1 MINYV
6 EVDNNFIWNIEDYNC
21 KEQFITVLLRTLS
34 MNPMG
39 SARIGINSLL
49 QMLSL
54 SEDKKNKA
62 SLKETLVAMEKK
74 GMIIIFE
81 DFIKMNQIQAEDM
94 KYANDYFIEVSDIS
108 DAKTISGEN
117 AEGKVKNNFTK
128 VSFDV
133 MMKLIAMKERNKSIA
148 FVVYFN
154 IVHWIWEGVSNW
166 SVSNPTI
173 EKLAEATGLDKKTI
187 TKYVKVLMENELI
200 YFETIREEYDKEK
213 NYYCKWEYR
222 ESFKEDVKALQ
233 NYYKEKGGQ

>member
-108 DAKTISGEN
+108 DAKAISGEN

-213 NYYCKWEYR
+213 NYYCKW
-222 ESFKEDVKALQ
+222 
-233 NYYKEKGGQ
+233 

>member
-39 SARIGINSLL
+39 SARIGVNSLL

-94 KYANDYFIEVSDIS
+94 KYANDYFIEVSNIS
-108 DAKTISGEN
+108 DAKTIFGEN
-117 AEGKVKNNFTK
+117 AEGKAKNNFTK
-128 VSFDV
+128 ISFDV
-133 MMKLIAMKERNKSIA
+133 MIKLIAMKERNKSIA
-148 FVVYFN
+148 FAVYFN

-187 TKYVKVLMENELI
+187 TKYVKVLMENKLT